1 MTDALNHLAEIYDYF
16 YSRGHYKQ
24 ANKAQ
29 AAADEI
35 NRLRAAVGGAGG
47 GVPARPLSEWSEED
61 GDVLWWRFPI
71 DEPPY
76 VGSPLDEGQTVELVF
91 RSIATGAIV
100 HRHQV
105 GGWPGYHTHWSPI
118 PRAVHPPSIGGVD
131 GRLRARA
138 EAAEK
143 EVARLREELAEAKGA
158 ATLNLVVLKQWRSR
172 AEKAE
177 ALLGQS
183 QPTDGADGGNRT
195 RQGDTNGVAYRI

>member
-131 GRLRARA
+131 G
-138 EAAEK
+138 
-143 EVARLREELAEAKGA
+143 GA
-158 ATLNLVVLKQWRSR
+158 QEPK
-172 AEKAE
+172 
-177 ALLGQS
+177 
-183 QPTDGADGGNRT
+183 
-195 RQGDTNGVAYRI
+195 